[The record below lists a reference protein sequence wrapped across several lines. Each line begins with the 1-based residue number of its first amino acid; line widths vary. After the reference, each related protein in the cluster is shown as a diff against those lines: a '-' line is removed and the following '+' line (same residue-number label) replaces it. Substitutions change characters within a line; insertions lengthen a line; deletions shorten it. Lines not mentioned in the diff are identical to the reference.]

1 MNFSALYETIK
12 TQWIDGGADDI
23 FFVTSEPGIGKSA
36 MGKALGADPELGFD
50 NVIDLNPSLLD
61 TPDLAGIYL
70 LGDDADFLRSKHNEQ
85 LYRCREG
92 KNLIIWEEVPD
103 SNIAMQNLV
112 ARWAYDRNVNGLTLS
127 DQTFH
132 LMLGNRSKDKSGA
145 GRTSTKLANRTCNLT
160 MDASLADWVDNFAL
174 PTNVDPL
181 GIQFLR
187 YREPLFCKFDADA
200 PMGINP
206 TPRSWTRAFRTSR
219 RLDDL
224 KYFEKIKGE
233 VGEGPAAEFTA
244 FRKIY
249 MNLVSFEEVVMNPTG
264 VKIPTDL
271 SALYATVGHSS
282 YHTNVGNIERVAQ
295 FIERLPQDFQVMY
308 YQDTMRRE
316 RKIMS
321 TKPFIKWASAAGN
334 SLFS

>member
-12 TQWIDGGADDI
+12 TQWIDGSADDI
-23 FFVTSEPGIGKSA
+23 FFITSEPGIGKSA
-36 MGKALGADPELGFD
+36 LAKALGADPELGFD
-50 NVIDLNPSLLD
+50 HVIDLNPSLLD

-70 LGDDADFLRSKHNEQ
+70 LGDEADYLKSKHNEQ
-85 LYRCREG
+85 LYRCRDG

-112 ARWAYDRNVNGLTLS
+112 ARWAYDRNVNGLSLS
-127 DQTFH
+127 DKTFH

-145 GRTSTKLANRTCNLT
+145 GRVSTKLNNRTCNLT
-160 MDASLADWVDNFAL
+160 MDASLVDWVDNFAL
-174 PTNVDPL
+174 PNNVDPL

-187 YREPLFCKFDADA
+187 YREPLFCKFDPDA
-200 PMGINP
+200 EMGINP

-249 MNLVSFEEVVMNPTG
+249 MNLVSFEEVVMDPTG
-264 VKIPTDL
+264 IKIPEDL
-271 SALYATVGHSS
+271 SALYATVGHTS
-282 YHTNVGNIERVAQ
+282 YNTNTGNVERVAQ
-295 FIERLPQDFQVMY
+295 FIDRLPQDFQTMY
-308 YQDTMRRE
+308 WQDSLKRTSGL
-316 RKIMS
+316 KG
-321 TKPFIKWASAAGN
+321 TKAFIKWASNAGN
-334 SLFS
+334 ALFN